1 MLPTFYINRDID
13 TERRAFMETALA
25 AAGVNA
31 VRISAVD
38 GYAVPEA
45 LKSYYDGGLPAG
57 ETGCSA
63 SHLLVASMI
72 VASGAPTLVLEDDAR
87 FTPDFNET
95 LALAISRLPRD
106 WDILRLCRT
115 SKKPPY
121 VVCKLT
127 KTKRLVRYMRVPTG
141 TAGLLVSPMG
151 ARKLLKPRLIR
162 EPIDIEIQ
170 RSWELGLNIFGIDPP
185 IVTEVDRDILP
196 STLGVRTTP
205 NTVEHDNITRRAF
218 NLRQIGL
225 ANYVQW
231 KARRLISGRP

>member
-1 MLPTFYINRDID
+1 
-13 TERRAFMETALA
+13 
-25 AAGVNA
+25 
-31 VRISAVD
+31 
-38 GYAVPEA
+38 
-45 LKSYYDGGLPAG
+45 
-57 ETGCSA
+57 
-63 SHLLVASMI
+63 
-72 VASGAPTLVLEDDAR
+72 
-87 FTPDFNET
+87 
-95 LALAISRLPRD
+95 
-106 WDILRLCRT
+106 
-115 SKKPPY
+115 
-121 VVCKLT
+121 
-127 KTKRLVRYMRVPTG
+127 MRVPTG

-185 IVTEVDRDILP
+185 IVTEADRDILP